1 MPAGDEA
8 MTSALESDGA
18 PCRVNDNPVDDGT
31 PDDPPAEQRPSAR
44 EWRIIHLVAFV
55 GMAIYLVAAIFAISM
70 FRLLV
75 PHEQMLAWAIPS
87 GLFLIVWFSLQI
99 VVMRRRPDE
108 AETRRVWQPVARMI
122 MWGIVV
128 VTTSS
133 IWLFMPYADDQQRLV
148 MVIFYLIH
156 VPSQIMSTSDD
167 VNVDRL
173 GTVAILGSISA
184 VLLIYG
190 GPYASIVAAFT
201 LIFAV
206 SMLMLAALMRR
217 SVREVVRAREQSDAV
232 AQALRRA
239 LRDIAAERDIK
250 TRFIASASHDLSQPL
265 QAARMFFDQAMRS
278 DIGPKRDKAVHGV
291 HWAFDTTEQLLGQM
305 MAHLQLESGVV
316 EPKGDAFVIGPLI
329 AEIADMNEPAA
340 VLAKVSIH
348 AMPCG
353 LVVRADPA
361 LVRRALGN
369 LIGNAI
375 RHAKAKRILIGARKR
390 GGAVRL
396 WVIDDGTGIPAV
408 DVPRLFE
415 DYVQG
420 SDHGPDIRGG
430 FGLGLATTRRL
441 ARLMGGDA
449 GLEPNWVSGAA
460 FWLELPSGKMIAN
473 PTGLLLHEI
482 VPDLR

>member
-1 MPAGDEA
+1 MRDGDGTMA
-8 MTSALESDGA
+8 MALE
-18 PCRVNDNPVDDGT
+18 RVDATGRGIDDVVDDGRQV
-31 PDDPPAEQRPSAR
+31 EQKSSAR
-44 EWRIIHLVAFV
+44 EWRIIHLAAFV
-55 GMAIYLVAAIFAISM
+55 GMAIYLVAVVFAISM
-70 FRLLV
+70 FRQLV
-75 PHEQMLAWAIPS
+75 SHERMLAWSIPS
-87 GLFLIVWFSLQI
+87 GLLLIVWLSLQI
-99 VVMRRRPDE
+99 AVIRRRPGE
-108 AETRRVWQPVARMI
+108 AETRRVWQPVARAI
-122 MWGIVV
+122 LLGIVC

-133 IWLFMPYADDQQRLV
+133 IWMFMPFADDQQRLV

-156 VPSQIMSTSDD
+156 VPSQIMSASDD

-173 GTVAILGSISA
+173 GTIAVLGSISA

-190 GPYASIVAAFT
+190 GPYAGIVAAFT
-201 LIFAV
+201 LIFAIF
-206 SMLMLAALMRR
+206 MLILAAQMRR
-217 SVREVVRAREQSDAV
+217 SVREVVHARRQSDAV

-239 LRDIAAERDIK
+239 LRDVAEERDTK
-250 TRFIASASHDLSQPL
+250 ARFIASASHDLSQPL

-278 DIGPKRDKAVHGV
+278 DIGLKRDKAVQGV
-291 HWAFDTTEQLLGQM
+291 HWAFDTIEQLIGQM

-316 EPKGDAFVIGPLI
+316 EPKADAFVIGPLI
-329 AEIADMNEPAA
+329 VEIADMNEPAA
-340 VLAKVSIH
+340 ALVNVSIH
-348 AMPCG
+348 AMPCS

-375 RHAKAKRILIGARKR
+375 RHAKARRILIGARER
-390 GGAVRL
+390 GCSVRL
-396 WVIDDGTGIPAV
+396 WVIDDGNGIPAV

-449 GLEPNWVSGAA
+449 GLEPQWVGGAA
-460 FWLELPSGKMIAN
+460 FWLELPSGRMLAD
-473 PTGLLLHEI
+473 PGGLRLHEV

>member
-1 MPAGDEA
+1 MTVVGDGA
-8 MTSALESDGA
+8 MTAAVNNVGA
-18 PCRVNDNPVDDGT
+18 PGGGSDNPVVDDE
-31 PDDPPAEQRPSAR
+31 PVEQRPSAR
-44 EWRIIHLVAFV
+44 EWRIIHLAAFV
-55 GMAIYLVAAIFAISM
+55 GMAIYLIAAIFALSM
-70 FRLLV
+70 FRLVV
-75 PHEQMLAWAIPS
+75 PHEQLLAWAIPS

-99 VVMRRRPDE
+99 VVMRRRPGE
-108 AETRRVWQPVARMI
+108 AETRRVWQPVARVI
-122 MWGIVV
+122 MWGIVI

-133 IWLFMPYADDQQRLV
+133 IWLFVPYADDQQKLV

-184 VLLIYG
+184 VLLVYG
-190 GPYASIVAAFT
+190 GPYASVVAAFT
-201 LIFAV
+201 LIFAI
-206 SMLMLAALMRR
+206 SMLMLAVLMRR
-217 SVREVVRAREQSDAV
+217 SVREVIHAREQSDAV

-239 LRDIAAERDIK
+239 LRDVAAERDTK
-250 TRFIASASHDLSQPL
+250 ARFIASASHDLSQPL

-278 DIGPKRDKAVHGV
+278 DIGLKRDKAVRGV

-316 EPKGDAFVIGPLI
+316 EPKEDVFVIGPLI

-340 VLAKVSIH
+340 ALGGVSLH

-353 LVVRADPA
+353 LAVRADPA
-361 LVRRALGN
+361 LVSRALGN

-390 GGAVRL
+390 GDAVRL
-396 WVIDDGTGIPAV
+396 WVIDDGTGIPAI
-408 DVPRLFE
+408 DKPRLFD
-415 DYVQG
+415 DYIQG
-420 SDHGPDIRGG
+420 SDHGSDIRGG

-449 GLEPNWVSGAA
+449 SLEPNWVNGAA
-460 FWLELPSGKMIAN
+460 FWLELPSGRMLAGPK
-473 PTGLLLHEI
+473 GLLLHEI